1 MINMLKYIVGKIDH
15 IQEQIKI
22 IAERKNYYYYYFLKV
37 EYMLVKKRTIKKMKV
52 SFTELIRRT
61 DTTEKYPVNEK
72 IGK

>member
-22 IAERKNYYYYYFLKV
+22 IAERKNYFLKV